1 MRINY
6 MKRFREA
13 YAKAFDEKNQLR
25 TCPRQVYKKLII
37 ACSRIDR
44 SGTYY
49 GNAVT
54 GQMNVEAVQELK
66 NNLQSTKLKVRQ
78 NRSERP
84 VTHF

>member
-25 TCPRQVYKKLII
+25 TCPRQVYKELIVV
-37 ACSRIDR
+37 CNRIDR

-49 GNAVT
+49 GNTVT
-54 GQMNVEAVQELK
+54 GQMNVEAVQRLK
-66 NNLQSTKLKVRQ
+66 NDLQSAKPKACQ
-78 NRSERP
+78 IRSERP
-84 VTHF
+84 VSLF